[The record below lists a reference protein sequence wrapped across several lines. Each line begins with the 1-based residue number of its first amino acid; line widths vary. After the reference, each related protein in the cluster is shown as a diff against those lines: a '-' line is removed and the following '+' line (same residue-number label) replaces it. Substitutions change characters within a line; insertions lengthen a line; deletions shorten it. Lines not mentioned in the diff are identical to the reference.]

1 MLALVLVAVAVGSSN
16 LAASIGVGAGGV
28 DRGTRLRV
36 ALIFGLL
43 EAGMPIVGLL
53 IGRGL
58 ATEVGRE
65 TKWLAA
71 VLLVAVGGYGLV
83 RGAPGGAF
91 RRAGPGHPGAEH
103 ADIVG
108 SSRPAGPSHPGAE
121 HADIAGAL
129 PATGAE
135 GFARTPGRCQSVKL
149 LATGF
154 ALSLD
159 NLVAGLALGAYQVSI
174 LAGAVVF
181 GTVSTVMSLVGLE
194 FGALIGKRAGGSG
207 EVIGGAVLIGVGVAV
222 GMGAI
227 G

>member
-1 MLALVLVAVAVGSSN
+1 
-16 LAASIGVGAGGV
+16 
-28 DRGTRLRV
+28 
-36 ALIFGLL
+36 
-43 EAGMPIVGLL
+43 
-53 IGRGL
+53 
-58 ATEVGRE
+58 
-65 TKWLAA
+65 
-71 VLLVAVGGYGLV
+71 
-83 RGAPGGAF
+83 
-91 RRAGPGHPGAEH
+91 
-103 ADIVG
+103 
-108 SSRPAGPSHPGAE
+108 
-121 HADIAGAL
+121 
-129 PATGAE
+129 
-135 GFARTPGRCQSVKL
+135 VKL